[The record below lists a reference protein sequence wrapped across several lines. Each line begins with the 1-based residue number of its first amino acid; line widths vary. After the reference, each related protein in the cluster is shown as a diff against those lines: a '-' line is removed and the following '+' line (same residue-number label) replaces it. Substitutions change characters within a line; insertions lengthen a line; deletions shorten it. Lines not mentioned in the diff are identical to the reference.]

1 MIRAADRGRGIAVEG
16 LAVALAVCR
25 DVNRILEFRGNEPS
39 NNSWG
44 MLLEDEQEE
53 VVWYTDRGFSV
64 GQVTTLAMLIREKF
78 SNQHM
83 E

>member
-1 MIRAADRGRGIAVEG
+1 MV
-16 LAVALAVCR
+16 LAVCS
-25 DVNRILEFRGNEPS
+25 DMNLILGFGGNLEV

-44 MLLEDEQEE
+44 MRLEDEQEE

-64 GQVTTLAMLIREKF
+64 GQVTTLGMLILEKF
-78 SNQHM
+78 SNKHM

>member
-1 MIRAADRGRGIAVEG
+1 MIRAEGRGTGISVEG
-16 LAVALAVCR
+16 LAVALAICR
-25 DVNRILEFRGNEPS
+25 DMNLIFEFEGNPQA

-64 GQVTTLAMLIREKF
+64 GQVITLGMLIREKF
-78 SNQHM
+78 SNQ
-83 E
+83 